1 MSIPSVFEDRISP
14 SLFEGINARYYRAAE
29 IARSFVPNEQ
39 FEHLA
44 VRQHSLI
51 VGPRGSGKTTLL
63 RMLHPECL
71 SIWSHVHSKAYR
83 QKIDFSSAYVATD
96 KVWRQQV
103 DAVSATLSPEER
115 NSFVE
120 RVISLDVMA
129 AMVRTMQV
137 RIERSQEPNA
147 FMGVALDGTATAKL
161 VSELA
166 ACWNLQP
173 KFLDLG
179 SLRIA
184 IRLARVSARQF
195 AQPTNTAHD
204 AFPAIPWDEA
214 ALLAIDAFESATG
227 RHDELWAILF
237 DELEIVPSSV
247 RAHIL
252 AGTRGTDPRLLLKCS
267 LSPWLHD
274 HSLSV
279 DEHVGTVFNDFN
291 VIRLFYGRRSESYAF
306 SRQLIAGRLKA
317 AGLVPRKD
325 IPIEDAVFGVSRFSG
340 ESPRARAPRTS
351 AAYTDDSAL
360 GQVVKELAERDLD
373 FLSWLSTQG
382 IDSSR
387 IAALSGNR
395 RAATLRK
402 ARNIMIARLEFRNAG
417 GRDINGR
424 LRSRKTMA
432 MYTGGA
438 TMLDICEG
446 NPRFLLG
453 LLIPLLEHYDG
464 VHAIPEHH
472 QADALEQIADDFYA
486 LIDSVPV
493 AGDLRNIP
501 ELGDRSPRSPFR
513 EVVDRIAAYFQDATL
528 RGRFDPQPPSTFRM
542 PRDASENLQSL
553 VGRLVNM
560 GAVVIVPDRGI
571 KDVLIG
577 RFDQNR
583 LRLCYLIA
591 AREHLPPN
599 VDRPVSI
606 RKILS
611 SSAPATEACPQLPG
625 LVEDEV

>member
-1 MSIPSVFEDRISP
+1 MSVPSVFEDRLSP

-44 VRQHSLI
+44 VRQHSLV

-71 SIWSHVHSKAYR
+71 RVWNHAHANTYR

-103 DAVSATLSPEER
+103 DSVSETLPLDQR
-115 NSFVE
+115 DKFVE

-137 RIERSQEPNA
+137 RTAGDVPPDAYMS
-147 FMGVALDGTATAKL
+147 VALAGSAAAKL
-161 VSELA
+161 VAELA
-166 ACWNLQP
+166 SCWDLQP

-184 IRLARVSARQF
+184 VRLARVAARQQ
-195 AQPTNTAHD
+195 AQSAPDTIGEL
-204 AFPAIPWDEA
+204 PAIPWDEA
-214 ALLAIDAFESATG
+214 ALLAIDAFESVTG

-237 DELEIVPSSV
+237 DELEIVPASV

-252 AGTRGTDPRLLLKCS
+252 AGTRGMDPRLLLKCS
-267 LSPWLHD
+267 LSPWLQD
-274 HSLSV
+274 HTLSV

-291 VIRLFYGRRSESYAF
+291 VIKLFYGRRSESYSF

-317 AGLVPRKD
+317 AGLVPRRD
-325 IPIEDAVFGVSRFSG
+325 VPIEDAVFGISRFSG
-340 ESPRARAPRTS
+340 DGHRARPKRTA
-351 AAYTDDSAL
+351 AAYTDESAL
-360 GQVVKELAERDLD
+360 GQVVKDLAERDQD
-373 FLSWLSTQG
+373 FVNWLSTQG
-382 IDSSR
+382 LDAAR
-387 IAALSGNR
+387 IGAIPGNR

-417 GRDINGR
+417 GRDLHGR

-453 LLIPLLEHYDG
+453 LLVPLLEHYDG

-486 LIDSVPV
+486 LIDSIPV
-493 AGDLRNIP
+493 APDLQSVP
-501 ELGDRSPRSPFR
+501 ELGDRALRSPYR
-513 EVVDRIAAYFQDATL
+513 ETVDRIATYFQDVTL
-528 RGRFDPQPPSTFRM
+528 RGRFDPQPPSTFRV
-542 PRDASENLQSL
+542 PRDASENLQAL

-560 GAVVIVPDRGI
+560 GAIVIVPDRGI

-606 RKILS
+606 RKVLS
-611 SSAPATEACPQLPG
+611 TSAPSSEASLQLPG
-625 LVEDEV
+625 LIEDEL

>member
-1 MSIPSVFEDRISP
+1 MSVPSVFEDRLSP
-14 SLFEGINARYYRAAE
+14 SLFEGINARYYRAVE

-44 VRQHSLI
+44 VRQHSLV

-71 SIWSHVHSKAYR
+71 RIWRHTHSNAYR

-103 DAVSATLSPEER
+103 DSVSATLSPDQR
-115 NSFVE
+115 DNFVE

-129 AMVRTMQV
+129 AMIRTIQVRTD
-137 RIERSQEPNA
+137 RDKESSA
-147 FMGVALDGTATAKL
+147 FMGVELDGPATAKL
-161 VSELA
+161 VAELA
-166 ACWNLQP
+166 SCWNLQP

-184 IRLARVSARQF
+184 VRLARVAARQH
-195 AQPTNTAHD
+195 AQSALSLASAPPT
-204 AFPAIPWDEA
+204 IPWDEA
-214 ALLAIDAFESATG
+214 ALLAIDVFESVTG

-237 DELEIVPSSV
+237 DELEIVPASV

-252 AGTRGTDPRLLLKCS
+252 AGTRGMDPRLLLKCS

-274 HSLSV
+274 HTLSV

-317 AGLVPRKD
+317 AGLVPRRD
-325 IPIEDAVFGVSRFSG
+325 VPIEDAVFGVSRFSG
-340 ESPRARAPRTS
+340 DSLRARPQRTA
-351 AAYTDDSAL
+351 AAYTDESAL
-360 GQVVKELAERDLD
+360 GQVVKDLAEQDQD
-373 FLSWLSTQG
+373 FVSWLATQG
-382 IDSSR
+382 IDASR
-387 IAALSGNR
+387 IAAIPGNR

-417 GRDINGR
+417 GRELHGR

-453 LLIPLLEHYDG
+453 LLVPLLEHYDG

-486 LIDSVPV
+486 LIDSIPV
-493 AGDLRNIP
+493 TSDLQSVP
-501 ELGDRSPRSPFR
+501 ELGDRTLRSPYR
-513 EVVDRIAAYFQDATL
+513 EIVDRIAAYFQDATL
-528 RGRFDPQPPSTFRM
+528 RGRFDPQPPSTFRI
-542 PRDASENLQSL
+542 PRDASDNLQAL
-553 VGRLVNM
+553 IGRLINM
-560 GAVVIVPDRGI
+560 GAIVIVPDRGI

-606 RKILS
+606 RKVLS
-611 SSAPATEACPQLPG
+611 GSSASSETSPQLPG
-625 LVEDEV
+625 LIEDEL

>member
-1 MSIPSVFEDRISP
+1 MSMPSVFEDRLSP
-14 SLFEGINARYYRAAE
+14 SLFEGINARHYRTAE

-44 VRQHSLI
+44 VRQHSLV

-63 RMLHPECL
+63 RMLHPDCL
-71 SIWSHVHSKAYR
+71 RIWNHAQSSAYR

-103 DAVSATLSPEER
+103 DSASVTLPTGQR
-115 NSFVE
+115 DKFVE

-129 AMVRTMQV
+129 AMVRTLQT
-137 RIERSQEPNA
+137 RTSSLDGPDA
-147 FMGVALDGTATAKL
+147 YMGVALGGTDTAKM
-161 VSELA
+161 VAELA
-166 ACWNLQP
+166 ACWKVEP
-173 KFLDLG
+173 KFFDLG

-184 IRLARVSARQF
+184 VRLARVAARQW
-195 AQPTNTAHD
+195 AQSAGGSNVDIPT
-204 AFPAIPWDEA
+204 IPWDEA
-214 ALLAIDAFESATG
+214 ALLAIDVFESVTG
-227 RHDELWAILF
+227 RHGELWAILF
-237 DELEIVPSSV
+237 DELEIVPASV

-252 AGTRGTDPRLLLKCS
+252 GATRGMDPRLLLKCS
-267 LSPWLHD
+267 LSPWLQD
-274 HSLSV
+274 HTLSV

-291 VIRLFYGRRSESYAF
+291 VIKLFYGRRSESYSF

-325 IPIEDAVFGVSRFSG
+325 IPIEDAVFGVSRFAG
-340 ESPRARAPRTS
+340 ESQRTRS
-351 AAYTDDSAL
+351 HRTAAAYTDDSAL
-360 GQVVKELAERDLD
+360 GQVVKDLAERDID
-373 FLSWLSTQG
+373 FAKWLSTQG
-382 IDSSR
+382 IDASR
-387 IAALSGNR
+387 IAAIPGNR

-402 ARNIMIARLEFRNAG
+402 ARNIMIARLEFRKAG
-417 GRDINGR
+417 GRDLHGR
-424 LRSRKTMA
+424 LRSRKTLA

-453 LLIPLLEHYDG
+453 LLVPLLEHYDG
-464 VHAIPEHH
+464 VHSIPEHH

-486 LIDSVPV
+486 LIDSIPV
-493 AGDLRNIP
+493 TLDLQSIP
-501 ELGDRSPRSPFR
+501 EMGDRPLRSPYR
-513 EVVDRIAAYFQDATL
+513 ETIDRIATYFQDATL
-528 RGRFDPQPPSTFRM
+528 RGRFDPQPPSNFRI
-542 PRDASENLQSL
+542 PRDVSENLQVL
-553 VGRLVNM
+553 MGRLVNM
-560 GAVVIVPDRGI
+560 GAIVIVPDRGI

-606 RKILS
+606 RKVLS
-611 SSAPATEACPQLPG
+611 PAIASTDTNLLLPG
-625 LVEDEV
+625 IIEDEL